1 MSGLPACRIIDNED
15 DNIDHIYESYDKSVP
30 KLKLMYSDEFY
41 AMLEIAIHSIA
52 DGSKGV
58 DALTSVRDYLVRSWS
73 QNSENGE

>member
-1 MSGLPACRIIDNED
+1 
-15 DNIDHIYESYDKSVP
+15 
-30 KLKLMYSDEFY
+30 MYSDEFY